1 MASATYEDLF
11 IAISGASGALTGLLF
26 VALSVTPRP
35 PAGTPARVIQ
45 QARAAAALLAF
56 TNALAVSLFSLVP
69 GTHVGYP
76 ALVLGL
82 IGLAF
87 AAAAVRSIRDSG
99 ATPRQQLRQVG
110 FAVLLLLI
118 FGAELAGAITLLAGS
133 TEAITP
139 LEIIGYALV
148 ASLVFGVA
156 RAWELVGEWNTNLTV
171 SIAVLAGLAHARGEA
186 GDIAPQAPES
196 RTGHEPA
203 GPR

>member
-1 MASATYEDLF
+1 VVSATYEDLF

-26 VALSVTPRP
+26 VALSVTPRQ

-45 QARAAAALLAF
+45 QVRAAAALLAF
-56 TNALAVSLFSLVP
+56 SNALAVSLFSLVP

-87 AAAAVRSIRDSG
+87 AAAAIRSIRDSG

-110 FAVLLLLI
+110 FTVLLLLI
-118 FGAELAGAITLLAGS
+118 FGTELAGAITLLAGS
-133 TEAITP
+133 TEATTP

-148 ASLVFGVA
+148 ASLTFGVA
-156 RAWELVGEWNTNLTV
+156 RAWELVGEWNTNLTA
-171 SIAVLAGLAHARGEA
+171 SIAVLAGLAHARGDEA
-186 GDIAPQAPES
+186 GDTA
-196 RTGHEPA
+196 PA
-203 GPR
+203 GRPGAADGS